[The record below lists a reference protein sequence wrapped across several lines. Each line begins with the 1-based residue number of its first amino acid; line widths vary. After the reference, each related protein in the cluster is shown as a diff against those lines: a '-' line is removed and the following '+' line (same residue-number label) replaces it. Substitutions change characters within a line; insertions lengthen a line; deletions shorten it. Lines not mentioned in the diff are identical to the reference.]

1 MPTPL
6 EYSLLGQHIYKWA
19 PLDAEV
25 NKIPDPE
32 LWAGQGITG
41 WRVDPASVTQNN
53 GGGVFEN
60 GFEGAV
66 YVKGNDVVVAY
77 AGTDQ
82 SRDMLEDLVLFA
94 SFPSQLVDAAQLYFY
109 AKTHYPGAN
118 ISFTGQ
124 SLGGGLASVMGVFFN
139 RPAVVFDSAPFQPS
153 IANPATLLGVSALVA
168 AGNLDFRDAAFE
180 ELDRKSVV

>member
-94 SFPSQLVDAAQLYFY
+94 SFPSQLVDAAHPPIAQGLIRIQRHDVVPRVRS
-109 AKTHYPGAN
+109 AGRRCWRGLRDAGRLARPAWSPGAG
-118 ISFTGQ
+118 SGW
-124 SLGGGLASVMGVFFN
+124 
-139 RPAVVFDSAPFQPS
+139 D
-153 IANPATLLGVSALVA
+153 
-168 AGNLDFRDAAFE
+168 
-180 ELDRKSVV
+180 